1 MIHTYSLYGNDF
13 CMDVE
18 SGAIHILEKA
28 AYDLV
33 NFLSPKGEDVSLT
46 ETCPQEAFTALSSY
60 KKEEVEEAYA
70 ELYEL
75 YENDQL
81 FSKRDYTPSF
91 PQEYPIKAVCLH
103 VAHDCNLRCKYC
115 FADGGGYC
123 AERALMP
130 IEVAKK
136 AIDFMIEKSGSR
148 RNLELDFF
156 GGEPLM
162 NLDVVKQTVEY
173 ARSIEEKHNKNFRF
187 TLTTNGLLLNDE
199 VIEYLNETMD
209 NVVLSIDGRKD
220 VNDSVRIGVNGKGSY
235 DAIVPKLQKFRE
247 VRGDKSYY
255 VRGTFTAENLDFAK
269 DVLHMHD
276 LGFDQVSV
284 EPVVLDPSSPM
295 ALKDEHLP
303 QIFAEYEKLGLE
315 IDKINKSDDDFINF
329 FHFMVDLDQGPCV
342 IKRMKGCG
350 SGSEY
355 VAITPAG
362 EVYPCHRFVGNTDF
376 VMGNIMES
384 FDLDKE
390 LTAKFTA
397 TTIPEKDECDKC
409 WAKYFCSGGCAAN
422 NFYANG
428 DILKPNSTGCEME
441 KKRLECAIA
450 MKAL

>member
-1 MIHTYSLYGNDF
+1 MIHTYSLYGINF

-18 SGAIHILEKA
+18 SGAVHILESA
-28 AYDLV
+28 AFDLL
-33 NFLSPKGEDVSLT
+33 NALSPKGEDVAL
-46 ETCPQEAFTALSSY
+46 EKTCPAEVASSLSKY
-60 KKEEVEEAYA
+60 KAEEIAQAYA
-70 ELYEL
+70 ELYDL
-75 YENDQL
+75 YENDLL
-81 FSKRDYTPSF
+81 FSKRDYMPQF
-91 PQEYPIKAVCLH
+91 PDEYPIKAVCLH

-123 AERALMP
+123 AERSLMP
-130 IEVAKK
+130 FEVAKK

-173 ARSIEEKHNKNFRF
+173 GRSIEEKYNKHFRF

-199 VIEYLNETMD
+199 TIKYLNETMD
-209 NVVLSIDGRKD
+209 NVVLSLDGRKD
-220 VNDSVRIGVNGKGSY
+220 VNDAVRIGVNGKGSY

-255 VRGTFTAENLDFAK
+255 VRGTFTADNLDFAK

-284 EPVVLDPSSPM
+284 EPVVLDPASPM
-295 ALKDEHLP
+295 AIKDEHLP
-303 QIFAEYEKLGLE
+303 KIFEEYEKLGLE
-315 IDKINKSDDDFINF
+315 IDKINKKDDDFINF
-329 FHFMVDLDQGPCV
+329 FHFMVDLEQGPCV

-355 VAITPAG
+355 VAITPTG
-362 EVYPCHRFVGNTDF
+362 DVYPCHRFVGNTDF
-376 VMGNIMES
+376 LLGNIMDG
-384 FDLDKE
+384 FDLNKD
-390 LTAKFTA
+390 LVAKFSA
-397 TTIPEKDECDKC
+397 TNIPDKPECDRC

-428 DILKPNSTGCEME
+428 DILKPHTTGCEME

-450 MKAL
+450 LKAL